1 MLMRLFAQRRGFPM
15 VHHAAAICA
24 VTLASGVLDACR
36 EPVEISH
43 GPAWDHYVKADDA
56 YHACLERGR
65 ASGPCLGSYRERQKA
80 LEAYRAEAAGNPP
93 TVR

>member
-1 MLMRLFAQRRGFPM
+1 
-15 VHHAAAICA
+15 
-24 VTLASGVLDACR
+24 
-36 EPVEISH
+36 
-43 GPAWDHYVKADDA
+43 VKADDA